1 MSVIL
6 TSKDISKKLKIGKSL
21 VREISKQLEKEAYQ
35 FTKNQNTRIY
45 SEKDFTLIQTV
56 LENYN
61 KHQNLPLAVQ
71 YGLEIYQQNAEET
84 YEEVPLLQPSN
95 VVAIHIKTDSNYN
108 DHSGQI
114 DDSIY
119 TKEVDN
125 KNENSLNNI
134 DTVNPIVQT
143 LHNVKV
149 DVDHIEAIPNVVDST
164 IQHEVLSSSLDNAV
178 QNGVTS
184 NHIQTLDHIE
194 PPSNLDKI
202 VVGIEV
208 SSTREEVVEEIVSKS
223 SSNEEVDNQI
233 SSINLAEQEQP
244 QHDLIQNSIE
254 KVDLSSD
261 DINEA
266 IHNEAS
272 EHSHHAL
279 FNKTDIHQIEMQANS
294 HKLTKINEEPN
305 SNQVMFEEFMS
316 QISNLATQNELILQ
330 QNQTLIQQNL
340 LKDQKLEKILHSV
353 EEKSDELQELA
364 SVIEEKD
371 EKLEQMFEEI
381 QVREVS
387 RDAQLMRVIREM
399 QETKKMVAASK
410 EKDWKSSL
418 KSFFIKPKAIK

>member
-35 FTKNQNTRIY
+35 FTKNQNTRMY
-45 SEKDFTLIQTV
+45 SEKDYTLFQIV

-71 YGLEIYQQNAEET
+71 NGLENFSQNAEEP
-84 YEEVPLLQPSN
+84 YEEAPTSQESIEVAVQLVTGSN
-95 VVAIHIKTDSNYN
+95 NL

-114 DDSIY
+114 EES
-119 TKEVDN
+119 TFKKEVVIN
-125 KNENSLNNI
+125 PEASLNNI
-134 DTVNPIVQT
+134 VNVNSIDLSLQSD
-143 LHNVKV
+143 NV
-149 DVDHIEAIPNVVDST
+149 DADHLEVNPNVVET
-164 IQHEVLSSSLDNAV
+164 THEEFSNSHDIGV
-178 QNGVTS
+178 QNEDIS
-184 NHIQTLDHIE
+184 NLIETNDHIA
-194 PPSNLDKI
+194 PPSNHDEI
-202 VVGIEV
+202 VEAIEE
-208 SSTREEVVEEIVSKS
+208 SST
-223 SSNEEVDNQI
+223 NEEVIEQI
-233 SSINLAEQEQP
+233 VSTYSKNEDAVSTIDTTSDYNNDEFQNETIGHSFHAAVNETDLQQIN
-244 QHDLIQNSIE
+244 
-254 KVDLSSD
+254 V
-261 DINEA
+261 
-266 IHNEAS
+266 
-272 EHSHHAL
+272 
-279 FNKTDIHQIEMQANS
+279 QADS
-294 HKLTKINEEPN
+294 HKLVQVNEEPN
-305 SNQVMFEEFMS
+305 SNQIMFEEFMS

-371 EKLEQMFEEI
+371 EKLEQMFEEL

>member
-6 TSKDISKKLKIGKSL
+6 TSKDISKKLKIPKSL

-35 FTKNQNTRIY
+35 FTKNQNTRMY
-45 SEKDFTLIQTV
+45 SAKDFTLFQII

-61 KHQNLPLAVQ
+61 KHQNLPMAVQ
-71 YGLEIYQQNAEET
+71 YGLENYQQNEEIINEEVMN
-84 YEEVPLLQPSN
+84 EEVPLSQQSIEVAVHIETASN
-95 VVAIHIKTDSNYN
+95 NLDRSSQIVDSTNSTEAISKI
-108 DHSGQI
+108 
-114 DDSIY
+114 
-119 TKEVDN
+119 EA
-125 KNENSLNNI
+125 SLNNNETVKPI
-134 DTVNPIVQT
+134 DPS
-143 LHNVKV
+143 LHTVKV
-149 DVDHIEAIPNVVDST
+149 DVERINANSYIVDNINQPEES
-164 IQHEVLSSSLDNAV
+164 
-178 QNGVTS
+178 
-184 NHIQTLDHIE
+184 
-194 PPSNLDKI
+194 PSNLDISVQNKEVSNLFETIDHIANNVEI
-202 VVGIEV
+202 VEGIEV
-208 SSTREEVVEEIVSKS
+208 VEHIVSMS
-223 SSNEEVDNQI
+223 SSNEEVVNQM
-233 SSINLAEQEQP
+233 STNSLVEQEQP
-244 QHDLIQNSIE
+244 QHNQLQNSME
-254 KVDLSSD
+254 QLDTTSAYYQEAFQ
-261 DINEA
+261 NETT
-266 IHNEAS
+266 
-272 EHSHHAL
+272 EHSLHNAV
-279 FNKTDIHQIEMQANS
+279 NKTDLQQIDVQTDS
-294 HKLTKINEEPN
+294 HKLFEVNEAH
-305 SNQVMFEEFMS
+305 SNQIMFEEFMS